1 MVIDKETAKK
11 ILDKNLDRDG
21 NFLFKNSEELAKYI
35 SEYVNSTQLRKYFG
49 EVKKISENEETFKYE
64 IKRFLAIM
72 LYSVA
77 RSIKKYNKEV
87 LENFSKSIT
96 NMVQVVSEGDL
107 NYLKRF
113 KDFFE
118 AVVAYYKFYNPNSK

>member
-1 MVIDKETAKK
+1 MLYSIARNKK
-11 ILDKNLDRDG
+11 VVNNKNKKG
-21 NFLFKNSEELAKYI
+21 KN
-35 SEYVNSTQLRKYFG
+35 
-49 EVKKISENEETFKYE
+49 ENEE
-64 IKRFLAIM
+64 INRILDD
-72 LYSVA
+72 
-77 RSIKKYNKEV
+77 
-87 LENFSKSIT
+87 FSKSIT